1 MIITICLLLQALTA
15 WPSRESS
22 LSGFPFGSSVAMT
35 LLAMDAL
42 VERDLLS
49 ISAQPQGLKKTQRW
63 RWICVIFFLEKL
75 FKHRHLLLNRLFL
88 CKEKK
93 SSQNKEQRPMPST
106 FFFLAATT
114 LVFVG
119 RRQFV
124 GAFEACMTL
133 SMQHGRLNSA
143 ILFLAI
149 ARRSAFFFFRQ
160 RLCQLFRC

>member
-1 MIITICLLLQALTA
+1 MNCPTEAKSHFSALMIKKMCLLLQALTA

-75 FKHRHLLLNRLFL
+75 FQQQHLLLNRLCL
-88 CKEKK
+88 LK
-93 SSQNKEQRPMPST
+93 QNKIVTKKNKQRPMPST
-106 FFFLAATT
+106 LFFLCGYNCSFCGLMTICCFVLGLQQALDAA
-114 LVFVG
+114 L
-119 RRQFV
+119 
-124 GAFEACMTL
+124 
-133 SMQHGRLNSA
+133 
-143 ILFLAI
+143 
-149 ARRSAFFFFRQ
+149 
-160 RLCQLFRC
+160 

>member
-1 MIITICLLLQALTA
+1 MNGSTEAESHFSALMIKKMCLLLQVLTA

-75 FKHRHLLLNRLFL
+75 FPHWHLLLNRLFL
-88 CKEKK
+88 CKENKVVTKTNK
-93 SSQNKEQRPMPST
+93 SVQCHRPFFSCGYNSSFCRST
-106 FFFLAATT
+106 TICC
-114 LVFVG
+114 FV
-119 RRQFV
+119 
-124 GAFEACMTL
+124 
-133 SMQHGRLNSA
+133 
-143 ILFLAI
+143 
-149 ARRSAFFFFRQ
+149 
-160 RLCQLFRC
+160 